1 MDSIIELL
9 TELGRPKP
17 RTIREK
23 KVFEKLIRTYIDD
36 KDKRLL
42 VAHDGPK
49 IVGLISMLL
58 LKRLNQTNPEMY
70 VPELVVLSKYQKK
83 GIGKKL
89 ITRCILLAR
98 KQKCFRIRLESGY
111 PRTSSHKFYKKI
123 GFVDY
128 AITFKKTLS

>member
-1 MDSIIELL
+1 MDSIVKLL

-17 RTIREK
+17 KTIREK
-23 KVFEKLIRTYIDD
+23 KVFEKLIRTYIYD

-42 VAHDGPK
+42 VAYDGPK

-58 LKRLNQTNPEMY
+58 LKRLNQTKLEMY
-70 VPELVVLSKYQKK
+70 VPELVVLSKYQRM

-89 ITRCILLAR
+89 VARCILLAT
-98 KQKCFRIRLESGY
+98 KEKCFRIRLESGY
-111 PRTSSHKFYKKI
+111 PRTSSHRFYKKI

-128 AITFKKTLS
+128 AITFKKALS